1 MKKIIDFHAHLGDIL
16 QNKNVTFKQNIRHG
30 SYSDPFEDLEKSGFK
45 KPESQSEEEHI
56 LSILAG
62 QYRVQEGTL
71 QNLSI
76 EMDNNN
82 ITYSCTHPIW
92 PNTSFEEYLA
102 ASKIEPRVIPFTS
115 ADYSLS
121 VKEMCDKLKKDIAN
135 GAKGLK
141 IHQILQNISL
151 TDYRVHAAVKVF
163 GEENL
168 PILVHCGV
176 FTFYTS
182 DQPYKDTPEYGD
194 IKYILELI
202 REFPDYKIVV
212 AHGAEGDVEL
222 LAREAK
228 KPENIFIDT
237 SYCTS
242 EYIQKSV
249 RVLGKNNVLFG
260 TDFPFIR
267 PKYGIKICEKAL
279 ASDSAVLEKVLFKN
293 AARLL
298 RLEDNS

>member
-30 SYSDPFEDLEKSGFK
+30 SYPDPFEDLEKSGFK

-56 LSILAG
+56 LSIFAG

-82 ITYSCTHPIW
+82 IAYSCVHPIL

-102 ASKIEPRVIPFTS
+102 ASKLEPRLITFTS
-115 ADYSLS
+115 ADYSLGIE
-121 VKEMCDKLKKDIAN
+121 EMCNKLKKDIVN

-141 IHQILQNISL
+141 IHQILQNVSL
-151 TDYRVHAAVKVF
+151 NEAKVREAVKVF
-163 GEENL
+163 GEKNL

-176 FTFYTS
+176 FTFYTP
-182 DQPYKDTPEYGD
+182 DQPYEDTPEYGD
-194 IKYILELI
+194 IKYIIELV
-202 REFPDYKIVV
+202 REFPDYTIVV

-228 KPENIFIDT
+228 KPENVFVDT

-249 RVLGKNNVLFG
+249 HVLGENNVLFG

-267 PKYGIKICEKAL
+267 PKYGIKVCEEAL
-279 ASDSAVLEKVLFKN
+279 ANDPAVLDKVFFKN
-293 AARLL
+293 AACILH
-298 RLEDNS
+298 LEDNF